1 MDPVPEDKAVNRST
15 SVAALKELDAK
26 RDPLA
31 DNTAPSAAALS

>member
-26 RDPLA
+26 RDTFA
-31 DNTAPSAAALS
+31 RGRVAEAHGH